1 MRRKPKQENFV
12 HVVFAT
18 DLVHWRKA
26 LAAPIH
32 ATWVQDK
39 LDATVILIGEL
50 FIDESFLTLLRA
62 ESMLTM
68 PTYLR
73 NHFEAA
79 RHTV

>member
-1 MRRKPKQENFV
+1 MRAEPKQEYFA
-12 HVVFAT
+12 HVVFAK
-18 DLVHWRKA
+18 DLVHWQKTF
-26 LAAPIH
+26 AAPIH
-32 ATWVQDK
+32 ATWVQNK

-73 NHFEAA
+73 DHFEAA